1 MKTCSTKENKALMNS
16 GKLKTVDKSM
26 LPTRSFTVNHALAHI
41 TQVNSIITH
50 EVSQTDSLN
59 KKLTECK
66 QLLSQLSEKS
76 NHSNEDLLANL
87 KVTFERI
94 YENFTVQV
102 TLQKQENDKMQQK
115 IDKLKKEKT
124 EIQQLIISCAKRS
137 AELEQELGKYPH

>member
-1 MKTCSTKENKALMNS
+1 MKTTSVKENNS
-16 GKLKTVDKSM
+16 TNLTKLKLSDKINLPTKTFTVTHAISHIQMVNSEIDQEKSKIEVMNKKLGECRSLLAQLNDKSM
-26 LPTRSFTVNHALAHI
+26 
-41 TQVNSIITH
+41 
-50 EVSQTDSLN
+50 
-59 KKLTECK
+59 
-66 QLLSQLSEKS
+66 
-76 NHSNEDLLANL
+76 HSNEDLLANL
-87 KVTFERI
+87 KATFERI

>member
-1 MKTCSTKENKALMNS
+1 MKTSSVKENNTANMT
-16 GKLKTVDKSM
+16 KLKVSDKLT
-26 LPTRSFTVNHALAHI
+26 LPTKPFTVTHAISHI
-41 TQVNSIITH
+41 QSVNSEIEH
-50 EVSQTDSLN
+50 EQSQIEVMN
-59 KKLTECK
+59 KKVTECRG
-66 QLLSQLSEKS
+66 LLSQLNDKS

-87 KVTFERI
+87 KATFERI

>member
-1 MKTCSTKENKALMNS
+1 MKTSSVKENNTGNLT
-16 GKLKTVDKSM
+16 KLKVSDKLTM
-26 LPTRSFTVNHALAHI
+26 PTKPFTVTHAISHI
-41 TQVNSIITH
+41 QMVNSEIEH
-50 EVSQTDSLN
+50 EQSQTEVMN
-59 KKLTECK
+59 KKLADCRA
-66 QLLSQLSEKS
+66 LLAQLSDKS

-87 KVTFERI
+87 KATFERI

>member
-1 MKTCSTKENKALMNS
+1 MKTSSVKENNTGNLT
-16 GKLKTVDKSM
+16 KLKVSDKLTM
-26 LPTRSFTVNHALAHI
+26 PTKPFTVTHAISHI
-41 TQVNSIITH
+41 QMVNSEIEH
-50 EVSQTDSLN
+50 EQSQTEVMN
-59 KKLTECK
+59 KKLADCRA
-66 QLLSQLSEKS
+66 LLAQLSDKS

-87 KVTFERI
+87 TATFERI

>member
-1 MKTCSTKENKALMNS
+1 MKAPLKENTSALNAS
-16 GKLKTVDKSM
+16 KNRQSDKTLLTTKQ
-26 LPTRSFTVNHALAHI
+26 FTVTHAFSHI
-41 TQVNSIITH
+41 GQVNATIDH
-50 EVSQTDSLN
+50 EQSQIDALN

-66 QLLSQLSEKS
+66 ALLSQLSEKS

-87 KVTFERI
+87 KTTFERI

-102 TLQKQENDKMQQK
+102 TLQKQENDRMQQK